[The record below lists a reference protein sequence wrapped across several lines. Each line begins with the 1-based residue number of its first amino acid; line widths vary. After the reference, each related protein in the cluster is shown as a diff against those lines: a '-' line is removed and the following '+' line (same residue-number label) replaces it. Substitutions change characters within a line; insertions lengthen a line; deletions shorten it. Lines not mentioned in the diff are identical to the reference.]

1 MVCIAKVLLKVVD
14 INFMFNFARF
24 CTLLQVIRS
33 TAWIFQERVP
43 RQLVRRL
50 K

>member
-14 INFMFNFARF
+14 TFMMGDIALF
-24 CTLLQVIRS
+24 CTLLQVLRS
-33 TAWIFQERVP
+33 TVWIFQEQVP